1 MKKPVM
7 EIMVKIKLT
16 PLTIRV
22 WWTDDYSPRSRIES
36 IVAKAFDGTNGMDLR
51 ERAKGIAHA
60 SPQIAA
66 IELLDAN
73 GQGVVF
79 YQDWN

>member
-7 EIMVKIKLT
+7 EIMVKMKLT
-16 PLTIRV
+16 PLVVRV
-22 WWTDDYSPRSRIES
+22 WWTDDNSPRSRIES
-36 IVAKAFDGTNGMDLR
+36 IIAKAFEATKGMDIR
-51 ERAKGIAHA
+51 ERAKGIANV

-66 IELLDAN
+66 IELLHAD

>member
-7 EIMVKIKLT
+7 EIMVKMKLT
-16 PLTIRV
+16 PLVVRV
-22 WWTDDYSPRSRIES
+22 WWTDDNSQRSRIES
-36 IVAKAFDGTNGMDLR
+36 IIAKAFDVTRGADLR

-66 IELLDAN
+66 IELLDAD